1 MKVKTKQWGNVQI
14 KSFNPLSAKSF
25 WSSKYLVWSVF
36 PLLLG
41 ASTGNFS
48 QRCFHQF
55 SWGSWLWPHPL
66 ISEHPLVRAL
76 WPVNTPS
83 DRKVPT
89 VPEMKPEERFLC
101 SFVYKK
107 KEKLPSQC
115 QPMPFY
121 SQPRQLPCSTMA
133 THLPLFHPFLLAQN
147 QSSKWIALCN
157 LYVISL

>member
-1 MKVKTKQWGNVQI
+1 MKVKTKQWGKVQM
-14 KSFNPLSAKSF
+14 KSFNLLSVKSF
-25 WSSKYLVWSVF
+25 WSYKYFVWSVF

-66 ISEHPLVRAL
+66 ISEHSLVRDL

-89 VPEMKPEERFLC
+89 VPEMKPLQKERSGFYAHLH
-101 SFVYKK
+101 VYKK
-107 KEKLPSQC
+107 KRNCLASADQCLSTASQDSYHVPLC
-115 QPMPFY
+115 PPTSPY
-121 SQPRQLPCSTMA
+121 ST
-133 THLPLFHPFLLAQN
+133 LF
-147 QSSKWIALCN
+147 C
-157 LYVISL
+157 